1 MKATP
6 ALAIGDF
13 RVLRAAAAL
22 RNSFACLWVH
32 RMPHRSTPPLI
43 VVPDGTI
50 DLQWIDGTF
59 RVAGPDKEPQ
69 IEKVAAGATVIGLR
83 FRPAA
88 AAAWLGV
95 PASDMVGQ
103 RLPLADLWGAK
114 ARRLAD
120 DVNLISSASGLIGA
134 VETVIAQASGDRRP
148 PDGAMAA
155 AYELI
160 RAGPPQGTS
169 LLPWL
174 ARGLGLSERTMR
186 RRFGESYGYGPK
198 TLDRILRYQHFL
210 ELNRDAKGSPAV
222 LAMEAGYS
230 DQAHLIRESR
240 RLTGSTPGRER
251 RNATVQTGSKG

>member
-1 MKATP
+1 
-6 ALAIGDF
+6 
-13 RVLRAAAAL
+13 
-22 RNSFACLWVH
+22 
-32 RMPHRSTPPLI
+32 MPQSGTPPVI

-69 IEKVAAGATVIGLR
+69 IENVAAGATVVGLR

-95 PASDMVGQ
+95 PANEIVGQ
-103 RLPLADLWGAK
+103 RLPLTELWGTK
-114 ARRLAD
+114 ARFLAD
-120 DVNLISSASGLIGA
+120 QVGLQLPGNGLASAIETAIAHVN
-134 VETVIAQASGDRRP
+134 GDRRP
-148 PDGAMAA
+148 PDVTMAA
-155 AYELI
+155 AYDLI
-160 RAGPPQGTS
+160 RTGPPPGTS

-186 RRFGESYGYGPK
+186 RRFDESYGYGPK

-210 ELNRDAKGSPAV
+210 ELSRRAGASTAV
-222 LAMEAGYS
+222 LAMETGYS

-240 RLTGSTPGRER
+240 RLTGSTPGELER
-251 RNATVQTGSKG
+251 MIGPEETASIV